1 MKINQVLKINN
12 TNTHTYTAKPI
23 VLNAC
28 EHKWQAKKK
37 KKIMKIDHKYTTN
50 ELDIK

>member
-12 TNTHTYTAKPI
+12 TNTHTCTAKPN

-37 KKIMKIDHKYTTN
+37 RKKIMKIDHKYTT
-50 ELDIK
+50 I